1 MGRKVVK
8 KDKRM
13 HICVSK
19 EAGQIVRA
27 KADALGMTYSDYIID
42 KALSFKIDDVPKK
55 LDTAIRKL
63 GTLVP
68 QDILQNITEDV
79 NNKMQQFAENFKEQ
93 CKIARGKTMKDNNNI
108 GQFHLR
114 TEAETFEKI
123 KKKAKSLSMS
133 ISDYVAF
140 TTTQFDVLEISKK
153 IDMLNALIDNLV
165 KTAKNEKGA

>member
-1 MGRKVVK
+1 
-8 KDKRM
+8 
-13 HICVSK
+13 
-19 EAGQIVRA
+19 
-27 KADALGMTYSDYIID
+27 
-42 KALSFKIDDVPKK
+42 
-55 LDTAIRKL
+55 
-63 GTLVP
+63 
-68 QDILQNITEDV
+68 
-79 NNKMQQFAENFKEQ
+79 
-93 CKIARGKTMKDNNNI
+93 MKDNNNI

-165 KTAKNEKGA
+165 KTAKNEKGD

>member
-68 QDILQNITEDV
+68 QDVLQNITEDV
-79 NNKMQQFAENFKEQ
+79 NNKMQQFAKNFKEQ
-93 CKIARGKTMKDNNNI
+93 CKIARGKTMKDNI
-108 GQFHLR
+108 GHFHLR

-153 IDMLNALIDNLV
+153 IDILNALIDNLV
-165 KTAKNEKGA
+165 KTAKNEKGD